1 MGMLLYL
8 FTEKL
13 QTLRGIAAPS
23 GRKSLRKLNAN
34 DKRKKKPTWRNT
46 LRYSTTSAYSL
57 TGLPAGRV
65 TLYLVIRRLSLNYSA
80 GPRSTSPRP
89 YLRYLPI
96 LPRRLENASGCDQ
109 RLWGLFCGDQF
120 IVSLVGVD
128 ERDEHGHPVGVGN
141 QPASHRLFEPS
152 DKVILEGPFDQ
163 ATTDGA
169 SFGQTLGVV
178 QRYRVRPEVTGKTIQ
193 CVTLRRA
200 NGDGAH
206 LR

>member
-89 YLRYLPI
+89 YLRYQPI

-109 RLWGLFCGDQF
+109 RLWGLFCGDQ
-120 IVSLVGVD
+120 IY
-128 ERDEHGHPVGVGN
+128 
-141 QPASHRLFEPS
+141 RL
-152 DKVILEGPFDQ
+152 
-163 ATTDGA
+163 
-169 SFGQTLGVV
+169 
-178 QRYRVRPEVTGKTIQ
+178 TGRR
-193 CVTLRRA
+193 RRA
-200 NGDGAH
+200 GRTWPSGWRWESASEPPFV
-206 LR
+206 

>member
-8 FTEKL
+8 FTDEKL

-65 TLYLVIRRLSLNYSA
+65 TLYLVIRRLSHNYSA

-89 YLRYLPI
+89 YLRCQPI
-96 LPRRLENASGCDQ
+96 LPRGPENASGCHQ
-109 RLWGLFCGDQF
+109 RLWGLVCGDQY
-120 IVSLVGVD
+120 IVS
-128 ERDEHGHPVGVGN
+128 PVG
-141 QPASHRLFEPS
+141 
-152 DKVILEGPFDQ
+152 
-163 ATTDGA
+163 
-169 SFGQTLGVV
+169 
-178 QRYRVRPEVTGKTIQ
+178 
-193 CVTLRRA
+193 
-200 NGDGAH
+200 GDEWD
-206 LR
+206 